1 MAKRRRGRGRAG
13 SKGDLMPSGERQ
25 RARRSLGAWAS
36 LLDDRMPQLKFFG
49 FGFWVAWFG
58 VAYKSSVWVDGVE
71 ATASVVS
78 DMFFA
83 STVAHAVTLLLFAAL
98 SKRTA
103 AIAQR
108 PWFVMGG
115 GVAAAVGCVLI
126 ILAGP
131 AFIPSRAVFT
141 AIFFYV

>member
-1 MAKRRRGRGRAG
+1 
-13 SKGDLMPSGERQ
+13 
-25 RARRSLGAWAS
+25 
-36 LLDDRMPQLKFFG
+36 MPQLKFFG

-115 GVAAAVGCVLI
+115 GVAAAWAACSSSW
-126 ILAGP
+126 P
-131 AFIPSRAVFT
+131 ALHSFPRVPCSRWAARSRASGRRRS
-141 AIFFYV
+141 A